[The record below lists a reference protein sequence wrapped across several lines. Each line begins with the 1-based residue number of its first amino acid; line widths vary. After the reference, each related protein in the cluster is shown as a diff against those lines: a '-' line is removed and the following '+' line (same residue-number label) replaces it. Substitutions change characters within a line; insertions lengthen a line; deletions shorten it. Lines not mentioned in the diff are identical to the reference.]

1 MPELAQIG
9 VTDENLE
16 CLDLLKDQGIIDE
29 LQEGARIAAAI
40 AIRRKLYKGYDLMN
54 VGKNLRTRWNTSL
67 VDPDNFLRTLI
78 KQLDLNVTDLG
89 IALRSLI
96 ILGLDHIYSKVK
108 DKEFATF
115 GEFLNG

>member
-1 MPELAQIG
+1 MAELAQIG
-9 VTDENLE
+9 VTEENLE
-16 CLDLLKDQGIIDE
+16 CLDLLQSQGLIDE

-40 AIRRKLYKGYDLMN
+40 AIRKQLYKGHDLMN
-54 VGKNLRTRWNTSL
+54 IGSKLKTRWNTNL

-78 KQLDLNVTDLG
+78 EQLNLNVTDLG
-89 IALRSLI
+89 VGLRSLI

-108 DKEFATF
+108 DKDFATF